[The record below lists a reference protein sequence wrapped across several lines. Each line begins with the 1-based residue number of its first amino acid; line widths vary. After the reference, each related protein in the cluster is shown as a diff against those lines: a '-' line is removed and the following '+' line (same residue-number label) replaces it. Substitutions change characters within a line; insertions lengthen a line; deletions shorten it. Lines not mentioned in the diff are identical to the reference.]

1 MNTLLTDAM
10 LDVLVPS
17 APFEHIA
24 GLLLERYA
32 ALADGIC
39 LRMPRDP
46 SQDGAF
52 ARVVE
57 ALRTES

>member
-1 MNTLLTDAM
+1 M

-24 GLLLERYA
+24 ELLLERYA
-32 ALADGIC
+32 GLADGIC
-39 LRMPRDP
+39 LRMPQDP

-52 ARVVE
+52 AGVVE
-57 ALRTES
+57 ALRRS